1 MSKDIMQPNVAFD
14 TIFRIEKITG
24 KPLRRGF
31 DRILNEILDDYESI
45 KKKSKGGKK
54 R

>member
-14 TIFRIEKITG
+14 TIFRIERITG

-31 DRILNEILDDYESI
+31 DTILNEILDDYESL
-45 KKKSKGGKK
+45 KKKSRRGSKK
-54 R
+54 